1 MKNYSI
7 WNEYKSKTKCNTLES
22 DIETDILI
30 VGGGITGLSILEE
43 LKAQNLNCILIERNE
58 CGRGV
63 TSRSTAKI
71 TYLQEKIL
79 MNIRTLVSVEAADK
93 YLKSQILA
101 INKIKELITK
111 NNIACDFKE
120 VDSYLFTND
129 ENNISKLE
137 EEYNFLIKNNID
149 VSKIT
154 KPPFKES
161 CKLALKVPNT
171 YVFHPLKYL
180 DFWKNKYQK
189 SMYEHTKLESIN
201 KKNNYYEC
209 YANNHLIKAKYL
221 IIATHYPYFLT
232 PFCLPIKSHIETSY
246 IGASKTTNFKNISAI
261 NIDKPTISLRYH
273 EDNPNNYLIYLKNSY
288 ISSNI
293 TNIKDNFN
301 KLTDIKKFNYLWS
314 NKDIITNDY
323 MPYIG
328 SITKDNTFLIACGY
342 NTWGMTNSIL
352 ASIIIKDII
361 LKKDNPYISLFSPK
375 RNFNL
380 SKLIRF
386 PIDIKS
392 NIKAIIKSTK
402 NNVNNSQVIYTKR
415 NNQNVAIYK
424 DEKNNE
430 HIVLNK
436 CPHLKCGLVFNE
448 IEKTWDCLCHG
459 SRFNIDG
466 KCIEGPSNYDITFKE

>member
-7 WNEYKSKTKCNTLES
+7 WNDYKSKTKCNSSEK
-22 DIETDILI
+22 DITTDILI
-30 VGGGITGLSILEE
+30 VGGGITGISILEE
-43 LKAQNLNCILIERNE
+43 LKAQGLNCTLIEKFE

-79 MNIRTLVSVEAADK
+79 MNIRTLVSIDAAKK
-93 YLKSQILA
+93 YLESQILA
-101 INKIKELITK
+101 INKLKDLILK

-129 ENNISKLE
+129 KTNIPKLE
-137 EEYNFLIKNNID
+137 EEYNFLTQHNIN
-149 VSKIT
+149 VEKIT
-154 KPPFKES
+154 KLPFKES
-161 CKLALKVPNT
+161 CVLALKVPNT

-180 DFWKNKYQK
+180 DFWKTKYQK
-189 SMYEHTKLESIN
+189 DIYEYTKLESIN

-209 YANNHLIKAKYL
+209 YANNHIIKAKYL
-221 IIATHYPYFLT
+221 VIATHYPYFLT
-232 PFCLPIKSHIETSY
+232 PFCLPLKSHIETSY
-246 IGASKTTNFKNISAI
+246 IGTTKTTNFKNISAI
-261 NIDKPTISLRYH
+261 NIDKETISIRYH
-273 EDNPNNYLIYLKNSY
+273 EDNKNNYQIYLKNSY
-288 ISSNI
+288 ISSDI
-293 TNIKDNFN
+293 TSINENFK
-301 KLTDIKKFNYLWS
+301 KLTDTKKFNYIWS

-352 ASIIIKDII
+352 ASIIIRDII
-361 LKKDNPYISLFSPK
+361 LNKDNPYISLFSPK

-380 SKLIRF
+380 SKIIRF

-392 NIKAIIKSTK
+392 NIKALIKSTK
-402 NNVNNSQVIYTKR
+402 NNVNNSKVIYTKI
-415 NNQNVAIYK
+415 NKENVAIYK
-424 DEKNNE
+424 DELNKE

-459 SRFNIDG
+459 SRFDIDG
-466 KCIEGPSNYDITFKE
+466 KCLEGPSNYDITFKE